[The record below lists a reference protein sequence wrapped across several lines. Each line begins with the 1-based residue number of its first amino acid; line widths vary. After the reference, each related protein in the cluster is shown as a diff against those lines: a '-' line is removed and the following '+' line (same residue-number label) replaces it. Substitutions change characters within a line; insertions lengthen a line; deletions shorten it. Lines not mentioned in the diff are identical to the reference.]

1 MKEKFIELNL
11 TKLKPQFNKV
21 FVGGWHIEDAELKLR
36 IGDEL
41 IAAPVAEVLTEEFST
56 TYILKESV
64 CPDALRLE
72 FHQEYVELYEIDVFK
87 DVE

>member
-1 MKEKFIELNL
+1 
-11 TKLKPQFNKV
+11 
-21 FVGGWHIEDAELKLR
+21 
-36 IGDEL
+36 
-41 IAAPVAEVLTEEFST
+41 VAEVLTEEFST
-56 TYILKESV
+56 TYILKEAV